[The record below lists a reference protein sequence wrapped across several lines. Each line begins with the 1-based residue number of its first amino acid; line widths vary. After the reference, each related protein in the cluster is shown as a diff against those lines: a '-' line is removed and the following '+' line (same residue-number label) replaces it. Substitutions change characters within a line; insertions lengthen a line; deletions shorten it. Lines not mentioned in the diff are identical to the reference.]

1 METFDKRLEWLRTQ
15 PDVDPARVWV
25 TGSHGGSY
33 GSEAAQLEAS
43 RRPDLV
49 HGVIAVSPSNSVTV
63 SFPANGRSPWTV
75 GGQDVPFTALF
86 SNPDPADNPAA
97 LIPVEK
103 VGGRCS
109 RSAAETDTLWPSCPY
124 ANAIMSRLDAK
135 GFAHPHE
142 VYAYPQAGHSV
153 DLLVP
158 YQPSRVDP
166 FAHGVSPQADELAGI
181 DVWPKVLQAI
191 STG

>member
-1 METFDKRLEWLRTQ
+1 METCDKGLEWLRTQ
-15 PDVDPARVWV
+15 PEVDPARVWV
-25 TGSHGGSY
+25 MGGHGGSY
-33 GSEAAQLEAS
+33 GSEAALLEAS

-86 SNPDPADNPAA
+86 GNPDPADNPAA
-97 LIPVEK
+97 LIPVET
-103 VGGRCS
+103 VGGPVL
-109 RSAAETDTLWPSCPY
+109 AVGGETDTLWPSCPY

-142 VYAYPQAGHSV
+142 VYAYPQAGH
-153 DLLVP
+153 
-158 YQPSRVDP
+158 
-166 FAHGVSPQADELAGI
+166 
-181 DVWPKVLQAI
+181 
-191 STG
+191 